1 MFESRLTPDWKIV
14 FGTFSVMV
22 LGIALL
28 LVHGNLVIFPDALLF
43 GAGAMWASGG
53 ILTMFWIIQIIRKK
67 KRQEKEK
74 ER

>member
-1 MFESRLTPDWKIV
+1 MFESKLTPDWKIV
-14 FGTFSVMV
+14 FGTLSVMV

-28 LVHGNLVIFPDALLF
+28 LVHGNLVILPDALLF
-43 GAGAMWASGG
+43 GGGAMWVSGG